1 MKEKIFKLSSI
12 IIFIL
17 CIVIISS
24 YLLSEFSNKIV
35 IDIEQKIIILSIFSV
50 MLYLSSVLYNIS
62 THNKY
67 KFKIVKITNLILFS
81 VYLYLLILVTFFDS
95 LLGRNIS
102 SITILNREE
111 INSYI
116 DYGFNIVPFK
126 TIISYITRLL
136 NGNLNLSIFIKNI
149 GGNLIMLMPF
159 ALFILILNDKIKLKS
174 FIKTVFI
181 VSLCIEVLQ
190 FITQSGSCDID
201 DIILN
206 VLGATIM
213 IRILQTKK
221 IKRLILYIFNQ
232 NFLKHSID

>member
-67 KFKIVKITNLILFS
+67 KFKIVKITNFILFS

-111 INSYI
+111 IISYI

-126 TIISYITRLL
+126 TIFSYITRLL

-181 VSLCIEVLQ
+181 VSICIEVLQ

-232 NFLKHSID
+232 KFLKHSID